1 MLPRP
6 RLGPRTRLAL
16 LVGTLV
22 VLGGLFWIGGV
33 LQVADVRA
41 TIEPLGPLAPLAY
54 VVAGVLLGA
63 ALVPGWLLA
72 GASGLLFGPVLGT
85 VVTVCS
91 AVGTALLAR
100 GIARHAGREGA
111 RRLAPRRQAAVE
123 AWTARHGLLAVI
135 VARLAP
141 AVPDAAMSYAAGLAG
156 VTAVQI
162 GLGTLIAS
170 TPRAFAYTALG
181 GSLDDLTSPLALI
194 ALALLGVTMLGGA
207 LLARAHVRRSRFAA
221 RAMGEPADGPQ

>member
-1 MLPRP
+1 MLTRPRP
-6 RLGPRTRLAL
+6 GPRTRLAL
-16 LVGTLV
+16 LVATLV
-22 VLGGLFWIGGV
+22 GLGALFTFGGV
-33 LQVADVRA
+33 ISTQDVRTSIDPA
-41 TIEPLGPLAPLAY
+41 GPLAPLAY
-54 VVAGVLLGA
+54 VVAGALLGA

-85 VVTVCS
+85 AVTICS

-100 GIARHAGREGA
+100 GIARRAGREGA
-111 RRLAPRRQAAVE
+111 AALAPARHAAVE

-141 AVPDAAMSYAAGLAG
+141 AVPDAPMSYAAGLAG
-156 VTAVQI
+156 ITAVQI

-194 ALALLGVTMLGGA
+194 AFALLGVTMLSGA
-207 LLARAHVRRSRFAA
+207 LLARAHVRRSRTAA

>member
-1 MLPRP
+1 MPTRP
-6 RLGPRTRLAL
+6 HLGPRARLAL
-16 LVGTLV
+16 LTATLAALGTL
-22 VLGGLFWIGGV
+22 FTFGGV
-33 LQVADVRA
+33 LSTQDVRA
-41 TIEPLGPLAPLAY
+41 AIEPAGALAPLVY
-54 VVAGVLLGA
+54 VVAGALLGA
-63 ALVPGWLLA
+63 ALLPGWLLA

-85 VVTVCS
+85 AVTIAS

-100 GIARHAGREGA
+100 AIARRAGREGA
-111 RRLAPRRQAAVE
+111 AALAPERHAAVE
-123 AWTARHGLLAVI
+123 AWTARHGLLAVM

-141 AVPDAAMSYAAGLAG
+141 AVPDAPMSYAAGLAG

-207 LLARAHVRRSRFAA
+207 LLARAHVRRSRTAT
-221 RAMGEPADGPQ
+221 RAMGELADGPQ